1 MGARNL
7 PCTVASSF
15 NSHANDRFVVF
26 NKMYTLAGNELSG
39 MSGMLDGTLSII
51 SKDM

>member
-7 PCTVASSF
+7 PRAGASSF
-15 NSHANDRFVVF
+15 NSHANDRFVVL
-26 NKMYTLAGNELSG
+26 NKMYTLAGNEL
-39 MSGMLDGTLSII
+39 SGMLDGTLSII